1 MSKTRRHLL
10 HAIADKIGGER
21 GRRMRE
27 LIRHSPRADLL
38 DRELTEEEF
47 NEQLAAAERDLPA
60 VLANLE
66 ELGSERPG
74 TWGFPN

>member
-1 MSKTRRHLL
+1 MAKTRRQLL
-10 HAIADKIGGER
+10 HAIADKVGGER

-27 LIRHSPRADLL
+27 LIRLSPRWDLL
-38 DRELTEEEF
+38 DRELTDEEF
-47 NEQLAAAERDLPA
+47 TDQLAAAERDLPA

-66 ELGSERPG
+66 ELGTERPG